1 MAVMSRR
8 KRRNRIIL
16 YAVLICLAVLVLVS
30 VRSGWLVGSA
40 SDSTGIG
47 RTGKVHPRLQDH
59 DLLNYDKP
67 LEELIGASEE
77 VNEAVSI
84 LIEKSKCRLSVLL
97 RGQVVKQYPV
107 VFGDNVEDDKFMRG
121 DGRVP
126 EGRFRI
132 LKLYPHDSWS
142 KYMRIDYPNRRSWE
156 KHERAKRDG
165 IIPADAGIKANIGIH
180 GVPQGEDYLVEEGTG
195 WTGGCTAMTRA
206 DVDEVYLVCRK
217 GTRVDIVK

>member
-142 KYMRIDYPNRRSWE
+142 KSCVS
-156 KHERAKRDG
+156 
-165 IIPADAGIKANIGIH
+165 IIPTADPGRNMNG
-180 GVPQGEDYLVEEGTG
+180 PSGTASYRPTPG
-195 WTGGCTAMTRA
+195 
-206 DVDEVYLVCRK
+206 
-217 GTRVDIVK
+217 

>member
-1 MAVMSRR
+1 MPVALWMTISASPPVAE
-8 KRRNRIIL
+8 RIGVDTFHFIKSQL
-16 YAVLICLAVLVLVS
+16 VYLVPAVLVLVS

-47 RTGKVHPRLQDH
+47 RPGKVHPRLQDH

-132 LKLYPHDSWS
+132 LKEESS
-142 KYMRIDYPNRRSWE
+142 SAGVRR
-156 KHERAKRDG
+156 
-165 IIPADAGIKANIGIH
+165 IKA
-180 GVPQGEDYLVEEGTG
+180 VLE
-195 WTGGCTAMTRA
+195 
-206 DVDEVYLVCRK
+206 K
-217 GTRVDIVK
+217 